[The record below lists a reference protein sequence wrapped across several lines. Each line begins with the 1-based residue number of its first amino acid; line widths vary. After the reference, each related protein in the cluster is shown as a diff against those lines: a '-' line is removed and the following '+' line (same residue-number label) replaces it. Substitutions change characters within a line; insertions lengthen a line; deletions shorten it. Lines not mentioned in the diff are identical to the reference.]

1 MQGSEMFINFI
12 NPMYPAQDIMS
23 GSCNFRVVVSN
34 PSVCQ
39 LRVDFVDTEL
49 HGPEAGNCAEQFLIV
64 SGDVWKPGFEK
75 ICGVNPDQHF
85 YLHLDRYNR
94 LSL

>member
-1 MQGSEMFINFI
+1 MFINFI

-39 LRVDFVDTEL
+39 VTCVVSVVPSCGIDSGNATSWDATRIYNLLNTET
-49 HGPEAGNCAEQFLIV
+49 ATFFQNQ
-64 SGDVWKPGFEK
+64 S
-75 ICGVNPDQHF
+75 CGWT
-85 YLHLDRYNR
+85 L
-94 LSL
+94 

>member
-1 MQGSEMFINFI
+1 MFINFI

-39 LRVDFVDTEL
+39 VTIANWILVLLLTM
-49 HGPEAGNCAEQFLIV
+49 GNYLKYSKTNYKASDCPFPIPFRYSCAWI
-64 SGDVWKPGFEK
+64 S
-75 ICGVNPDQHF
+75 
-85 YLHLDRYNR
+85 
-94 LSL
+94 

>member
-1 MQGSEMFINFI
+1 MRRAEPSREMMTSKSFSPKLTLPSSLCSCGHQGSEMFINFI

-39 LRVDFVDTEL
+39 
-49 HGPEAGNCAEQFLIV
+49 V
-64 SGDVWKPGFEK
+64 SNKA
-75 ICGVNPDQHF
+75 
-85 YLHLDRYNR
+85 
-94 LSL
+94 

>member
-1 MQGSEMFINFI
+1 MHRKISPSTWRNSLLAAYSCGHQGSEMFINFI

-39 LRVDFVDTEL
+39 VTQ
-49 HGPEAGNCAEQFLIV
+49 C
-64 SGDVWKPGFEK
+64 
-75 ICGVNPDQHF
+75 
-85 YLHLDRYNR
+85 
-94 LSL
+94 